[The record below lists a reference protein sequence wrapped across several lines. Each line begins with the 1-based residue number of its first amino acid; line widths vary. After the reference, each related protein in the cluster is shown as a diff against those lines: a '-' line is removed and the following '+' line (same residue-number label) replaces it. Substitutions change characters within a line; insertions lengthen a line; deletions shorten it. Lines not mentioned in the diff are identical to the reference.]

1 MDSKVIKMAYY
12 GNGIGEITTA
22 KAGAGTI
29 LIAGLAVGLAAAG
42 VVNAFN
48 MEYFGGMKRGKSY
61 EVIAKRNAALGGA
74 LGAVVTAGMF
84 VA

>member
-12 GNGIGEITTA
+12 GNGISNITTT
-22 KAGAGTI
+22 KASVGTVA
-29 LIAGLAVGLAAAG
+29 IAGLAVGLAAAG

-48 MEYFGGMKRGKSY
+48 MEYFGGMKRSQSY
-61 EVIAKRNAALGGA
+61 KDIAKRNAALGGA
-74 LGAVVTAGMF
+74 IGAVVTAGMF